1 MTAATL
7 MVQGRPSDAGK
18 SVLVAGLCRCFSR
31 RGVRVAPFKPQNMAL
46 NSAVTVDGGE
56 IGRPQAVQAQAC
68 GPAPTVDMNPVLLK
82 PDSDR
87 GAQVI
92 IQGRADGNRDAV
104 AYHGD
109 KPIARSAVSESH
121 ARFGE
126 SFERVVVEGAGR
138 PSEISLRAHAIAN
151 MGFAEAVDCPV
162 ILIADIDRGL
172 IFAHLV
178 CTLSFLAPSERARV
192 IGFVVNRFRGDL
204 ALLQPGLDWL
214 ERETGK
220 PVLGVLPYL
229 HGLHLEAEDPVAV
242 RQSDK
247 PSDALRVVAPRL
259 PRISNHTDLA
269 PLRLH
274 PQVDLRYSL
283 AGAVPP
289 PAELSIEQHLDLG
302 RIERILCGA
311 EPGRGAEAP

>member
-1 MTAATL
+1 
-7 MVQGRPSDAGK
+7 MVRGTTSDAGK
-18 SVLVAGLCRCFSR
+18 SVLVAGLRRCFSR
-31 RGVRVAPFKPQNMAL
+31 RGVKVVKVALFKPRNMAL

-56 IGRPQAVQAQAC
+56 IGRAQAVQAQA
-68 GPAPTVDMNPVLLK
+68 GGLAPTVDMNPVLLK

-92 IQGRADGNRDAV
+92 NQGRADGNMDAV
-104 AYHGD
+104 AYHDD
-109 KPIARSAVSESH
+109 KRIARSAVLESH
-121 ARFGE
+121 ARLGE
-126 SFERVVVEGAGR
+126 SFERIVVEGAGSR
-138 PSEISLRAHAIAN
+138 SEIKLREHDIVN

-162 ILIADIDRGL
+162 NLIADIDRGRV
-172 IFAHLV
+172 FAHLV
-178 CTLSFLAPSERARV
+178 RTVSLLAPSERARA
-192 IGFVVNRFRGDL
+192 IGFVVNCSRGDL

-220 PVLGVLPYL
+220 PVLGVLAYL
-229 HGLHLEAEDPVAV
+229 HGLHLEAADAVAV
-242 RQSDK
+242 PRSDK
-247 PSDALRVVAPRL
+247 PSDALRVVVPLL
-259 PRISNHTDLA
+259 PRISNHTDLD

-274 PQVDLRYSL
+274 PQVDLRYAL

-289 PAELSIEQHLDLG
+289 PADISIEQPLDLG